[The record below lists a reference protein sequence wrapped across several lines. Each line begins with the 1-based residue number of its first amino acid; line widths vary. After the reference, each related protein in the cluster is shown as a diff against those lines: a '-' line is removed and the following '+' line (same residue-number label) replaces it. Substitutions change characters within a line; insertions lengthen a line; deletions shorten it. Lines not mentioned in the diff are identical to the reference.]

1 LGVLEVAKDIWPLQV
16 LRLLLGAGEVVYEV
30 AESELL
36 VRLHELGTKAGNQW
50 TFPPTPF
57 SLLRGAFLIDITAA
71 VQTLWWIQADIPRFV
86 SEPLPASLLSVTES
100 GQQKGAGR

>member
-1 LGVLEVAKDIWPLQV
+1 VGTHDTLGVLEVAKDVWPLQV
-16 LRLLLGAGEVVYEV
+16 LRLPLGAGEVVYEV

-71 VQTLWWIQADIPRFV
+71 VQTLWWIQAKSDCRLHSAAATV
-86 SEPLPASLLSVTES
+86 R
-100 GQQKGAGR
+100 GGG